1 MATPGPDSNSS
12 IILAHSTSCF
22 SHNSQLI
29 EFTCFNRIHGSVWSI
44 AHSRQ
49 KSLRKSRK
57 ENDIVKQSDEFPLS
71 VEQHLCPIEKFF
83 CHLVE
88 GHLCI

>member
-44 AHSRQ
+44 AHSRL
-49 KSLRKSRK
+49 K
-57 ENDIVKQSDEFPLS
+57 IFA
-71 VEQHLCPIEKFF
+71 
-83 CHLVE
+83 
-88 GHLCI
+88 